1 LAKENGFMTEKL
13 EIRNMVVSVDFSDK
27 IDLDKVASELESTEY
42 SPEQFP
48 GLIFRV
54 KDPKSAV
61 LIFSS
66 GRMNCTGTTS
76 MEDTKKVI
84 KIVLKK
90 MKGLGFKIK
99 KPRITVQ
106 NIVATASLGKRMDL
120 DKILELENSEYEP
133 EQFPGLV
140 LRMKNPK
147 VSFLIFTT
155 GKVVITGA
163 RDEKMMNEAFKKLKQ
178 QLKKV
183 GGLKS

>member
-1 LAKENGFMTEKL
+1 MTKKI
-13 EIRNMVVSVDFSDK
+13 EIKNMVVSVDFSDK
-27 IDLDKVASELESTEY
+27 IDLNKVASELENTEY

-48 GLIFRV
+48 GLVFRV

-66 GRMNCTGTTS
+66 GKMNCTGTTS

-84 KIVLKK
+84 RIVLRK

-99 KPRITVQ
+99 KQPRITVQ
-106 NIVATASLGKRMDL
+106 NIVATATLSKRMNL

-140 LRMKNPK
+140 LRLKDPK
-147 VSFLIFTT
+147 VAFLIFTS

-163 RDEKMMNEAFKKLKQ
+163 RDEKTLKEAFEKLKQ
-178 QLKKV
+178 KLKKV
-183 GGLKS
+183 GALKS